1 MSQMNKKTITTTT
14 SFRNLQAS
22 PEPMVTKFVSTSPVL
37 SGSSVSSVTPMS
49 QVSQVSAVPYAVNG
63 AGYGTLRYLVPV
75 QQQQQSFVL
84 MQQPVMQQPMMQ
96 QVVSPMYLQ
105 NMQQLSISNQNDYMY
120 QDLSTT
126 ESTSRKSSSVFSH
139 SSSPIKS
146 PATSVEEEVEVEVEE
161 EEEEEEE
168 EEGDAVEVEE
178 VEIVNVIQSKPPPVI
193 EKISRREVR
202 TELKEIP
209 EPTKL
214 DTRYFGELL
223 ADVYRKN
230 CDIHS
235 YIYEH
240 VSKIRGQKHQMDLG
254 KDFMVDK
261 EEVEALI
268 PKGAT
273 ELTKQQMRYLLQTRL
288 TADKSMRLL
297 LSTFNSLREELLHM
311 SEDLRR
317 LESEKE
323 SLERDLSFKADQA
336 RQYDS
341 LLETVR
347 ENNRQLQLSLKE
359 SQAAQ
364 RSLESQIM
372 SKQSSDSNRDFKLK
386 EMEARMKAM
395 ENENMML
402 RQKLSGQGSSS
413 TFQIKT
419 EELSR
424 QYKEQLS
431 ALTREKDREIERLRT
446 QITRIQTEVTTDR
459 SSSEKSLQLKI
470 TELLTMLEQ
479 QKTTISKQ
487 EEEIRRLT
495 QDRNSSSKNVTKTI
509 ITKRYRNQYPIL
521 GLLSDDYQVTS
532 PVKEDKT
539 IVIERSGQMIKQ
551 EIITTP

>member
-22 PEPMVTKFVSTSPVL
+22 PEPMVTRLVSPSPVF

-63 AGYGTLRYLVPV
+63 ASYGTLRYLVPV
-75 QQQQQSFVL
+75 QQQQQQQSFVL
-84 MQQPVMQQPMMQ
+84 MQQPMMQQPVMQ

-120 QDLSTT
+120 QDLSMT

-139 SSSPIKS
+139 STSPIKS
-146 PATSVEEEVEVEVEE
+146 PATSVEEEVELEV
-161 EEEEEEE
+161 EEEEEE

-235 YIYEH
+235 YISEH

-254 KDFMVDK
+254 KDSMVDK

-297 LSTFNSLREELLHM
+297 LSTFNSLREELMHM

-317 LESEKE
+317 LESEKD
-323 SLERDLSFKADQA
+323 SLERDLSFKTDQA

-341 LLETVR
+341 LLATVR
-347 ENNRQLQLSLKE
+347 ENNRQLQLSVKE
-359 SQAAQ
+359 SQAAH

-395 ENENMML
+395 ENENKML
-402 RQKLSGQGSSS
+402 RQKLAGQGSSS

-419 EELSR
+419 DELSR
-424 QYKEQLS
+424 QYNEQLS
-431 ALTREKDREIERLRT
+431 TLTREKDREIERLRT

-487 EEEIRRLT
+487 EEEIRRLM

-551 EIITTP
+551 E

>member
-22 PEPMVTKFVSTSPVL
+22 PEPMVTRLVSPSPVF

-63 AGYGTLRYLVPV
+63 ASYGTLRYLVPV
-75 QQQQQSFVL
+75 QQQQQQQSFVL
-84 MQQPVMQQPMMQ
+84 MQQPMMQQPVMQ

-120 QDLSTT
+120 QDLSMT

-139 SSSPIKS
+139 STSPIKS
-146 PATSVEEEVEVEVEE
+146 PATSVEEEVELEV
-161 EEEEEEE
+161 EEEEEE

-235 YIYEH
+235 YISEH

-254 KDFMVDK
+254 KDSMVDK

-297 LSTFNSLREELLHM
+297 LSTFNSLREELMHM

-317 LESEKE
+317 LESEKD
-323 SLERDLSFKADQA
+323 SLERDLSFKTDQA

-341 LLETVR
+341 LLATVR
-347 ENNRQLQLSLKE
+347 ENNRQLQLSVKE

-395 ENENMML
+395 ENENKML
-402 RQKLSGQGSSS
+402 RQKLAGQGSSS

-419 EELSR
+419 DELSR
-424 QYKEQLS
+424 QYNEQLS
-431 ALTREKDREIERLRT
+431 TLTREKDREIERLRT

-487 EEEIRRLT
+487 EEEIRRLM

>member
-22 PEPMVTKFVSTSPVL
+22 PEPMVTRLVSPSPVF

-63 AGYGTLRYLVPV
+63 ASYGTLRYLVPV
-75 QQQQQSFVL
+75 QQQQQQQSFVL
-84 MQQPVMQQPMMQ
+84 MQQPMMQQPVMQ

-120 QDLSTT
+120 QDLSMT

-139 SSSPIKS
+139 STSPIKS
-146 PATSVEEEVEVEVEE
+146 PATSVEEEVELEV
-161 EEEEEEE
+161 EEEEEE

-235 YIYEH
+235 YISEH

-254 KDFMVDK
+254 KDSMVDK

-297 LSTFNSLREELLHM
+297 LSTFNSLREELMHM

-317 LESEKE
+317 LESEKD
-323 SLERDLSFKADQA
+323 SLERDLSFKTDQA

-341 LLETVR
+341 LLATVR
-347 ENNRQLQLSLKE
+347 ENNRQLQLSVKE
-359 SQAAQ
+359 SQAAH

-395 ENENMML
+395 ENENKML
-402 RQKLSGQGSSS
+402 RQKLAGQGSSS

-419 EELSR
+419 DELSR
-424 QYKEQLS
+424 QYNEQLS
-431 ALTREKDREIERLRT
+431 TLTREKDREIERLRT

-487 EEEIRRLT
+487 EEEIRRLM

>member
-22 PEPMVTKFVSTSPVL
+22 PEPMVTRLVSPSPVF

-49 QVSQVSAVPYAVNG
+49 QVSAVPYAVNG
-63 AGYGTLRYLVPV
+63 ASYGSLRYLVPV
-75 QQQQQSFVL
+75 QQQQQQSFVL
-84 MQQPVMQQPMMQ
+84 MQQPMMQQPVMQ

-120 QDLSTT
+120 QDLSMT

-139 SSSPIKS
+139 STSPIKS
-146 PATSVEEEVEVEVEE
+146 PATSVEEEVELEV
-161 EEEEEEE
+161 EEEEEE

-235 YIYEH
+235 YISEH
-240 VSKIRGQKHQMDLG
+240 VSKIRGQKHLMDLG
-254 KDFMVDK
+254 KDSMVDK

-317 LESEKE
+317 LESEKD
-323 SLERDLSFKADQA
+323 SLERDLSFKTDQA

-341 LLETVR
+341 LLATVR
-347 ENNRQLQLSLKE
+347 ENNRQLQLSVKE

-372 SKQSSDSNRDFKLK
+372 SKQSSESNRDFKLK

-395 ENENMML
+395 ENENKML
-402 RQKLSGQGSSS
+402 RQKLAGQGSSS

-419 EELSR
+419 DELSR
-424 QYKEQLS
+424 QYNEQLS
-431 ALTREKDREIERLRT
+431 TLTREKDREIERLRT

-470 TELLTMLEQ
+470 TELLTMLEL

-509 ITKRYRNQYPIL
+509 ITKRYRNQYPML

-551 EIITTP
+551 E

>member
-22 PEPMVTKFVSTSPVL
+22 PEPMVTRLVSPSPVF

-63 AGYGTLRYLVPV
+63 ASYGTLRYLVPV
-75 QQQQQSFVL
+75 QQQQQQQSFVL
-84 MQQPVMQQPMMQ
+84 MQQPMMQQPVMQ

-120 QDLSTT
+120 QDLSMT

-139 SSSPIKS
+139 STSPIKS
-146 PATSVEEEVEVEVEE
+146 PATSVEEEVELEV
-161 EEEEEEE
+161 EEEEEE

-235 YIYEH
+235 YISEH

-254 KDFMVDK
+254 KDSMVDK

-297 LSTFNSLREELLHM
+297 LSTFNSLREELMHM

-317 LESEKE
+317 LESEKD
-323 SLERDLSFKADQA
+323 SLERDLSFKTDQA

-341 LLETVR
+341 LLATVR
-347 ENNRQLQLSLKE
+347 ENNRQLQLSVKE

-395 ENENMML
+395 ENENKML
-402 RQKLSGQGSSS
+402 RQKLAGQGSSS

-419 EELSR
+419 DELSR
-424 QYKEQLS
+424 QYNEQLS
-431 ALTREKDREIERLRT
+431 TLTREKDREIERLRT

-487 EEEIRRLT
+487 EEEIRRLM

-551 EIITTP
+551 E

>member
-84 MQQPVMQQPMMQ
+84 MQQPVMQQPVMQ

-146 PATSVEEEVEVEVEE
+146 PATSVEEEVEVEV

-431 ALTREKDREIERLRT
+431 ALTQEKDREIERLRT

-551 EIITTP
+551 E

>member
-84 MQQPVMQQPMMQ
+84 MQQPVMQQPVMQ

-146 PATSVEEEVEVEVEE
+146 PATSVEEEVEVEV

-431 ALTREKDREIERLRT
+431 ALTQEKDREIERLRT